1 MSGNYGGKYAPRKKN
16 PLKPFYPVIGL
27 LILILGGGFAYYVS
41 PSVTT
46 WLDVRME
53 GTFPPQ
59 MRLVVAGVIFLVIVM
74 VLGTIFSAF
83 QPRTPKGVS
92 EKDLD
97 KEKQERV
104 KEQQAAA
111 KRRKEMQSKMR
122 RRNRENSENKP

>member
-27 LILILGGGFAYYVS
+27 LILILGGGFAYLVS
-41 PSVTT
+41 PSVTS
-46 WLDVRME
+46 WLDLRVE

-59 MRLVVAGVIFLVIVM
+59 MRLIVAGVIFLLIIL
-74 VLGTIFSAF
+74 VLGMVFSVF
-83 QPRTPKGVS
+83 QPKTPKGVS

-97 KEKQERV
+97 KEKQERL

-111 KRRKEMQSKMR
+111 KRRKEMQTKMR
-122 RRNRENSENKP
+122 QRNRENSNNKP